1 MQEFG
6 AASQRDRKRPRTARG
21 SLQAARKPGPT
32 PSLVVAKKDCVAI
45 VKLLQA
51 NAAEGSMQH
60 FAGEFAFAA
69 NPGNAA
75 SKLFSRHFTVNDST
89 VAGGGLG
96 LFVKDGATV
105 AAGTLLPYLGE
116 VLDEMCEDAY
126 LVPVPGTE
134 VRAIPLPVDAPAL
147 PHAQRTSCWQAMGAT
162 LARDAFAKPKYFVDA
177 KPMVQRGMECPPRFW
192 AGFMNSSAHRP
203 SVELVDFF
211 ATQVRLYR
219 MRVNMIVL
227 RVA

>member
-69 NPGNAA
+69 PPVSPTTPGPMKVDTRATFGVA
-75 SKLFSRHFTVNDST
+75 PTVD
-89 VAGGGLG
+89 V
-96 LFVKDGATV
+96 
-105 AAGTLLPYLGE
+105 
-116 VLDEMCEDAY
+116 DA
-126 LVPVPGTE
+126 
-134 VRAIPLPVDAPAL
+134 RAIDSLQPCDAHSASAL
-147 PHAQRTSCWQAMGAT
+147 MQHATTTSC
-162 LARDAFAKPKYFVDA
+162 V
-177 KPMVQRGMECPPRFW
+177 
-192 AGFMNSSAHRP
+192 
-203 SVELVDFF
+203 
-211 ATQVRLYR
+211 
-219 MRVNMIVL
+219 VL
-227 RVA
+227 R